1 MTNFLLSLTSSTS
14 TIPAITYPSSACLH
28 RTEPRPSCEILQTL
42 TMVKRAGGIR
52 DSAKWYE
59 MGGKCAWSPS
69 NKMRSR
75 SSDTLERDRTRE
87 KSDRRAET
95 IVARRPNAKNPG
107 LFRCPRTQPYNRSS
121 VINQTSLPVI
131 AKRPQTNCDRTL
143 SLSLSLV
150 IRNYRTVIEWNLD
163 ENARIRFLDSEEEAR
178 LCFLKALWRL
188 FCDVAGEF

>member
-14 TIPAITYPSSACLH
+14 TIPAITYPLSACLH

-87 KSDRRAET
+87 ESDRRAET

-143 SLSLSLV
+143 SLSLSLS
-150 IRNYRTVIEWNLD
+150 W
-163 ENARIRFLDSEEEAR
+163 
-178 LCFLKALWRL
+178 
-188 FCDVAGEF
+188 